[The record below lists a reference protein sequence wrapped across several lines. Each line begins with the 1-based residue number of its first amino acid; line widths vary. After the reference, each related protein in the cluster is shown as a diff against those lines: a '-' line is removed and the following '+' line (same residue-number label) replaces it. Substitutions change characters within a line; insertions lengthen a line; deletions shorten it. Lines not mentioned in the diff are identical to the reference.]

1 MPFLE
6 LEGKPD
12 LENNPRELVGDVIV
26 GSGSQ
31 ATWRLSGSDLAA
43 RHFRISQANGGAQ
56 VTPASPQNVVVLNG
70 QQVPTDGCALNS
82 GDVVAAGQARF
93 VFLANLKSKRPTPIL
108 EMPDAHLIDVTNKK
122 GYTLRRRVVQIGRE
136 IGCSIVLKDP
146 TVSRFHA
153 DVRAEGGQFVLYAMG
168 SSGTKVNDEPA
179 VVPRLLREGD
189 QITMGDTTFTFSA
202 LAMPPGIRSVQFED
216 HEDDAFSRKN
226 TQLAQRAVTS
236 DHGQY
241 ARNQRKKQLPIVPI
255 LIGSAVLVIALVLFL
270 VFRHH

>member
-43 RHFRISQANGGAQ
+43 RHFRIALGTSGAL

-70 QQVPTDGCALNS
+70 EQVPTDGAPLNS

-93 VFLANLKSKRPTPIL
+93 VFLNDLKSKRPTPML
-108 EMPDAHLIDVTNKK
+108 EMPEAHLIDVTNKK
-122 GYTLRRRVVQIGRE
+122 GYTMRRRVVQIGRE

-168 SSGTKVNDEPA
+168 SSGTKVNGEPA
-179 VVPRLLREGD
+179 VVPRMLREGD
-189 QITMGDTTFTFSA
+189 QISMGDTTFTFSA
-202 LAMPPGIRSVQFED
+202 LAMPPGIRAVQFED

-226 TQLAQRAVTS
+226 TQLAQRAVTME
-236 DHGQY
+236 HGKY
-241 ARNQRKKQLPIVPI
+241 AKSQKKPLPIMPI
-255 LIGSAVLVIALVLFL
+255 MIAAGVLLIVVVLYL

>member
-12 LENNPRELVGDVIV
+12 LENNPRELVGEVVV

-31 ATWRLSGSDLAA
+31 ATWRLSGRDLAA
-43 RHFRISQANGGAQ
+43 RHFRIALNNGSAA
-56 VTPASPQNVVVLNG
+56 VIPASPQNVVVLNG
-70 QQVPTDGCALNS
+70 AQVPTDGAQLTS

-93 VFLANLKSKRPTPIL
+93 VFLTDLKAKRPRPVT

-168 SSGTKVNDEPA
+168 SSGTKVNGEA
-179 VVPRLLREGD
+179 SVVPRLLREGD
-189 QITMGDTTFTFSA
+189 QITMGDTTFTFS
-202 LAMPPGIRSVQFED
+202 LKPIPPGIRAVQFED
-216 HEDDAFSRKN
+216 HEDDSFSRKN
-226 TQLAQRAVTS
+226 TQLAQRTITAE
-236 DHGQY
+236 HGKY
-241 ARNQRKKQLPIVPI
+241 ARSKKKQLPILPI
-255 LIGSAVLVIALVLFL
+255 VIGAAVVVILLMLFVLL
-270 VFRHH
+270 RHR